1 MGDAEDDV
9 AAREPNGEADE
20 GEEIA
25 ELVEQVEREGEEAN
39 SVVDDDSSDEEDT
52 YPVLRN
58 WSNYDYFAL
67 QVNVEENV
75 PWEYRE
81 NEV

>member
-1 MGDAEDDV
+1 M
-9 AAREPNGEADE
+9 
-20 GEEIA
+20 
-25 ELVEQVEREGEEAN
+25 EREGEEAN
-39 SVVDDDSSDEEDT
+39 SAVDVDSSDEEDT

-67 QVNVEENV
+67 QVNVGENV